1 MARINLIRHFAPA
14 IFLFL
19 SLTCVRLGL
28 AGDMAEFL
36 DSYDEIVTV
45 YEKYANKGKLCA
57 ADALTLNTEVL
68 PKLLTLS
75 QQAQTSQGSMSADD
89 LNRYMEV
96 MTRYTN
102 ALMKLSSKM
111 DKFDC

>member
-1 MARINLIRHFAPA
+1 MARINLLRHFAPA

-28 AGDMAEFL
+28 AGDMSEFL
-36 DSYDEIVTV
+36 DGYDEIVTV

>member
-1 MARINLIRHFAPA
+1 
-14 IFLFL
+14 
-19 SLTCVRLGL
+19 
-28 AGDMAEFL
+28 
-36 DSYDEIVTV
+36 
-45 YEKYANKGKLCA
+45 
-57 ADALTLNTEVL
+57 VL